1 MIIHKNERPQETLEN
16 YSGGS
21 GRITFTALLPDEA
34 LLKGE
39 GRFFKTM
46 AFAPGASIGEH
57 VHAGNIAL
65 YVVLAGRGIATDNG
79 YEQPVAAGDVLYT
92 TDGGTHG
99 IRDAGDGDLV
109 VLGCVLLENRAPLQ
123 S

>member
-1 MIIHKNERPQETLEN
+1 MIIHKNERPQETHEN

-34 LLKGE
+34 LLKNE

-57 VHAGNIAL
+57 THDGNIAL
-65 YVVLAGRGIATDNG
+65 YVVLAGNGFATDDG
-79 YEQPVAAGDVLYT
+79 VEHPVSAGDVLYT

-99 IRDAGDGDLV
+99 IRDAGAGDLV
-109 VLGCVLLENRAPLQ
+109 VLGCVLLENRTAK
-123 S
+123 

>member
-1 MIIHKNERPQETLEN
+1 MIIHKNERPQETHEN

-34 LLKGE
+34 LLKNE

-57 VHAGNIAL
+57 THDGNIAL
-65 YVVLAGRGIATDNG
+65 YVVLAGNGFATDDG
-79 YEQPVAAGDVLYT
+79 VEHPVSAG
-92 TDGGTHG
+92 DGGTHG
-99 IRDAGDGDLV
+99 IRDAGAGDLV
-109 VLGCVLLENRAPLQ
+109 VLGCVLLEKRAAK
-123 S
+123 